1 MIFLNKNV
9 IIYIENKNERKVYIV
24 MNNLTVKIRII
35 APLISLFL
43 IWNENALAIPLWAKI
58 ILTIFFIY
66 DAIDIKSN
74 KDII

>member
-1 MIFLNKNV
+1 MD
-9 IIYIENKNERKVYIV
+9 
-24 MNNLTVKIRII
+24 NLTVKIRII

-43 IWNENALAIPLWAKI
+43 IWNENALVVPLWAKI

-66 DAIDIKSN
+66 DAIDIKAN